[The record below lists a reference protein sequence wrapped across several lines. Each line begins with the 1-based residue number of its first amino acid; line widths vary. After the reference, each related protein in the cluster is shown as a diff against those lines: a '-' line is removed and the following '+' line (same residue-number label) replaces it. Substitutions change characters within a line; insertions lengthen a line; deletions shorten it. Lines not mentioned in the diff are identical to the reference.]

1 MLLRPKG
8 VLSFE
13 VRAKMS
19 PRNQERRFNKE
30 YAQVLWR
37 IADGDFRTVVVLAKA
52 SGYRVENAFYLAQQ
66 SIEKALKAVLVHRG
80 IAIPMI
86 HDLSALLSKLP
97 DDCDSPYGYELNAL
111 SEYATIRRYEEGS
124 WTPTAEE
131 LQDILVKT
139 KAMLDWSK
147 SKI

>member
-1 MLLRPKG
+1 
-8 VLSFE
+8 
-13 VRAKMS
+13 MS
-19 PRNQERRFNKE
+19 PRKQERMFPKE

-37 IADGDFRTVVVLAKA
+37 IAEGDFRTVAVLAQA

-66 SIEKALKAVLVHRG
+66 SIEKALNAVLVYRG

-97 DDCDSPYGYELNAL
+97 EDCDSPYGYELNAL

-124 WTPTAEE
+124 WTPSPEE
-131 LQDILVKT
+131 LQEIMDKT
-139 KAMLDWSK
+139 KAMLDWAK
-147 SKI
+147 VKIS